1 MTRLK
6 NDPQHG
12 PPIGPPTG
20 LSGPGAPASVL
31 AQLNLNGR
39 LVFMV
44 LAIAGIWLTFHL
56 LTQGTFLTSRNLW
69 NLSVQTA
76 SVGVMVSGMVLIIV
90 MRNID
95 LSIGS
100 ILGFTGMAMA
110 VINTRIF
117 PQDTW
122 WGAVLTLLL
131 GLALGTLVGVIQGTW
146 VATLGVPSFIVT
158 LGGLLMFRGG
168 AWLLTSGQTV
178 APLSESFQVLG
189 GGLNGSIGGPWSW
202 AVGGLLMAALLWTD
216 LRTYQQRARRGLPN
230 RSVPVQALFTGVSLL
245 LVLGFILV
253 MNGYADPRSGLPR
266 GIPVPV
272 LIMLFVTALMM
283 WVVRATRFGRYV
295 FAYGGNP
302 EAARLA
308 GINTQQLT
316 IVVFGLM
323 GLLAALAGAIQTARL
338 NAGTNSTGTLAELS
352 VIAAAVIGGTSLAGG
367 TGSIPGAFLGAVLM
381 ASLINGMLLL
391 DLPSAWQN
399 VVQGLVLMLA
409 VTLDVVMQKRR
420 AK

>member
-1 MTRLK
+1 MQSVKTVSTTPPKRL
-6 NDPQHG
+6 
-12 PPIGPPTG
+12 
-20 LSGPGAPASVL
+20 L
-31 AQLNLNGR
+31 AQLGLDGR
-39 LVFMV
+39 LLFMV
-44 LAIAGIWLTFHL
+44 LAIAGIWIAFNL
-56 LTQGTFLTSRNLW
+56 LTGGVFITSRNLW

-110 VINTRIF
+110 VLNIRVF

-122 WGAVLTLLL
+122 WSALLTLALGLLL
-131 GLALGTLVGVIQGTW
+131 GLGIGMLQGTW
-146 VATLGVPSFIVT
+146 VALLGVPSFIVT
-158 LGGLLMFRGG
+158 LGGLLIFRGG

-178 APLSESFQVLG
+178 APLTETFQILG
-189 GGLNGSIGGPWSW
+189 GGLNGSIGGPASW
-202 AVGGLLMAALLWTD
+202 GVGALIAAAIVWTD
-216 LRTYQQRARRGLPN
+216 LRNYQQRARRGLPN
-230 RSVPVQALFTGVSLL
+230 RTAILQFAFTGVTLA
-245 LVLGFILV
+245 LVLAFVLV
-253 MNGYADPRSGLPR
+253 MNSYPDPRSGLAR

-272 LIMLFVTALMM
+272 LIMLAVTAVMM

-308 GINTQQLT
+308 GINTTRLT
-316 IVVFGLM
+316 ILVFGIM
-323 GLLAALAGAIQTARL
+323 GMLAALAGAIQTARL

-367 TGSIPGAFLGAVLM
+367 TGSIPGAFLGAILM

-409 VTLDVVMQKRR
+409 VTLDGIFQRRR

>member
-1 MTRLK
+1 M
-6 NDPQHG
+6 QHVNTTAV
-12 PPIGPPTG
+12 PRIP
-20 LSGPGAPASVL
+20 VL
-31 AQLNLNGR
+31 AR
-39 LVFMV
+39 LGIDSRLLFMM
-44 LAIAGIWLTFHL
+44 LAIAIIWIAFHL
-56 LTQGTFLTSRNLW
+56 LTGGIFLTSRNLW

-100 ILGFTGMAMA
+100 ILGFSGMAMA
-110 VINTRIF
+110 VINSRFF

-122 WGAVLTLLL
+122 WGAVLTLLI
-131 GLALGTLVGVIQGTW
+131 GLVIGGLIGVVQGTW
-146 VATLGVPSFIVT
+146 IARLGVPSFIVT
-158 LGGLLMFRGG
+158 LGGLLIFRGG

-178 APLSESFQVLG
+178 APLSDSFQILG
-189 GGLNGSIGGPWSW
+189 GGLNGSIGGLWSW
-202 AVGGLLMAALLWTD
+202 IVGVLLMAVIVVSD
-216 LRTYQQRARRGLPN
+216 LRTFQQRARRGLPN
-230 RSVPVQALFTGVSLL
+230 RTPLLQGVVTGASLL
-245 LVLGFILV
+245 LVLGFVLV
-253 MNGYADPRSGLPR
+253 MNGYADPRSGQPR

-272 LIMLFVTALMM
+272 IIMLAVTALMM

-308 GINTQQLT
+308 GINTTRLT
-316 IVVFGLM
+316 VMVFGLM

-352 VIAAAVIGGTSLAGG
+352 VIAAAVIGGASLSGG
-367 TGSIPGAFLGAVLM
+367 SGSIPGAFLGAVLM

-409 VTLDVVMQKRR
+409 VTLDVVVQKRR
-420 AK
+420 LK

>member
-1 MTRLK
+1 MQSVKTTSAPSRACCPRL
-6 NDPQHG
+6 
-12 PPIGPPTG
+12 G
-20 LSGPGAPASVL
+20 LDA
-31 AQLNLNGR
+31 R

-44 LAIAGIWLTFHL
+44 VAIAGIWIVFHL
-56 LTQGTFLTSRNLW
+56 LTGGIFLTARNLW

-100 ILGFTGMAMA
+100 ILGFTGMVMA
-110 VINTRIF
+110 VINTQLF
-117 PQDTW
+117 PKHLVGRAADLAAGPAAGRAGGCHSGHLDRRPG
-122 WGAVLTLLL
+122 GAVLYRHARRPADLSGR
-131 GLALGTLVGVIQGTW
+131 GLALDQRSDRRAAERELSDSGRRPQRLDRRAVELDRGRGHH
-146 VATLGVPSFIVT
+146 
-158 LGGLLMFRGG
+158 GGH
-168 AWLLTSGQTV
+168 
-178 APLSESFQVLG
+178 
-189 GGLNGSIGGPWSW
+189 SW
-202 AVGGLLMAALLWTD
+202 AD
-216 LRTYQQRARRGLPN
+216 LRVYQQRARRGLPN
-230 RSVPVQALFTGVSLL
+230 RSVALQALLTGASLL
-245 LVLGFILV
+245 LVLAFVLV
-253 MNGYADPRSGLPR
+253 MNSYADPRSGLPR
-266 GIPVPV
+266 GMPVPV
-272 LIMLFVTALMM
+272 LLMLVVTAIMM

-308 GINTQQLT
+308 GINTRRLT
-316 IVVFGLM
+316 IMVFGLM
-323 GLLAALAGAIQTARL
+323 GLLAALAGAIQSARL

-352 VIAAAVIGGTSLAGG
+352 VIAAAVIGGTSLSGG
-367 TGSIPGAFLGAVLM
+367 TGSIPGAFLGAILM

-409 VTLDVVMQKRR
+409 VTLDVLVQQRR